1 MVQKRKTTT
10 KEDIKEAL
18 IQLLSE
24 EKFEN
29 ISISKLCKRA
39 GINRGT
45 FYLHYEDKYQMI
57 DSFKSEIISQL
68 YIFLEKER
76 ESPRKFMLANFY
88 ILRSNERLINAL
100 SQSHYIDFRGA
111 IREFLSSIILTENQK
126 EKTRHFLS
134 ENFQIPHKYALEI
147 FLSSIEGIIS
157 LWIAGG
163 AQEEPEEIVCLPITS
178 VLITGF
184 TPSSSVIKTAKPP
197 TISSRSG
204 ISFLT

>member
-24 EKFEN
+24 DKFEN

-45 FYLHYEDKYQMI
+45 FYLHYENKYQMI

-88 ILRSNERLINAL
+88 ILCSNERLY
-100 SQSHYIDFRGA
+100 SDR
-111 IREFLSSIILTENQK
+111 K
-126 EKTRHFLS
+126 
-134 ENFQIPHKYALEI
+134 
-147 FLSSIEGIIS
+147 
-157 LWIAGG
+157 
-163 AQEEPEEIVCLPITS
+163 S
-178 VLITGF
+178 V
-184 TPSSSVIKTAKPP
+184 V
-197 TISSRSG
+197 
-204 ISFLT
+204 

>member
-111 IREFLSSIILTENQK
+111 IREFLSSIILTE
-126 EKTRHFLS
+126 
-134 ENFQIPHKYALEI
+134 
-147 FLSSIEGIIS
+147 SSIEGIIS

-163 AQEEPEEIVCLPITS
+163 AQEEPEEITDMILSTYNYEYWS
-178 VLITGF
+178 YA
-184 TPSSSVIKTAKPP
+184 SKED
-197 TISSRSG
+197 
-204 ISFLT
+204 

>member
-24 EKFEN
+24 DKFEN

-111 IREFLSSIILTENQK
+111 IREFLSSIILTEDQK

-134 ENFQIPHKYALEI
+134 ESFQIPHKYALEI

-157 LWIAGG
+157 LWIAEG
-163 AQEEPEEIVCLPITS
+163 AQEEPEEITDIILSTYNYEHWRYES
-178 VLITGF
+178 
-184 TPSSSVIKTAKPP
+184 KED
-197 TISSRSG
+197 
-204 ISFLT
+204 